1 MPMMGMCNKCTK
13 MMGVLLLVLGLI
25 FLVVD
30 LEYWNFFGI
39 QWWTALFLLMG
50 VAKLGHGSCAE
61 CQAVSKGK
69 K

>member
-1 MPMMGMCNKCTK
+1 